1 MSINLRQL
9 VSRKKKRFEDGEF
22 NLDLSYITPQIIAMG
37 FPAETLE
44 RIYRNDI
51 SEVSRFLETYHA
63 DRYRVYNL
71 CAERSYNHAKFKD
84 RVEQFAMQD
93 HNPPLIHTIPYF
105 CTSVYK
111 WLQTGTDYVAAI
123 HCKAGKGRTGVMIA
137 CYLLYESFKGI
148 HDNPPTY
155 LSADAVL
162 DLYDRQRTH
171 NGKGVTIPS
180 QRRYVYYYA
189 HTLRKSLSVESCPL
203 VLKSVTLEGGQPV
216 FPPSNGCSLYF
227 RCKKLVRDCHQDNR
241 STHRPIG
248 DSEVC
253 EVRGGQQTAIL
264 VQPASPIPVNGDVK
278 IVFYHRSSNRLARY
292 DKIFHF
298 WLNTFFV
305 VNQPGDTPG
314 ARWRQERGLDDGGPA
329 SAASGDGG
337 LRGRDIFLTLTKAE
351 LDKACKDRL
360 LPDTFSATLRFS
372 VPEYHSDDDDAS
384 GPYRSFA
391 YTPQQAATAPPA
403 GLSDDAGSN
412 QQHHQS
418 SSSSCS
424 SQTDDDEDPEKA
436 FGQQQQQQQE
446 QGSDQGGQ

>member
-1 MSINLRQL
+1 MQRSWSVEL
-9 VSRKKKRFEDGEF
+9 VECRARGVSSLVEF
-22 NLDLSYITPQIIAMG
+22 KLIGVFI
-37 FPAETLE
+37 
-44 RIYRNDI
+44 
-51 SEVSRFLETYHA
+51 
-63 DRYRVYNL
+63 
-71 CAERSYNHAKFKD
+71 
-84 RVEQFAMQD
+84 EQ
-93 HNPPLIHTIPYF
+93 
-105 CTSVYK
+105 
-111 WLQTGTDYVAAI
+111 
-123 HCKAGKGRTGVMIA
+123 
-137 CYLLYESFKGI
+137 
-148 HDNPPTY
+148 
-155 LSADAVL
+155 
-162 DLYDRQRTH
+162 
-171 NGKGVTIPS
+171 
-180 QRRYVYYYA
+180 
-189 HTLRKSLSVESCPL
+189 SLSVLALVECRVMVKCRDYRECRALWSVELIWLMVKLMELSSIAAVAARWSSVRARGWSVAFVEVVSRWKSRSLECRAQSCPL

-216 FPPSNGCSLYF
+216 FHLSNGCSLYF

-253 EVRGGQQTAIL
+253 EVSR
-264 VQPASPIPVNGDVK
+264 VASRPPSFRIPVNGDVK

-314 ARWRQERGLDDGGPA
+314 ARYGDSERGLDDGGA
-329 SAASGDGG
+329 GLCRQRRRR
-337 LRGRDIFLTLTKAE
+337 LRGRDIFLNF
-351 LDKACKDRL
+351 DKGRTGQGLQRSTAAGHFLCAFRL
-360 LPDTFSATLRFS
+360 HFLSFSLYFLATLRFS

-446 QGSDQGGQ
+446 QGSDQGEQSLHVDKAIRCQFLTFPVSPSSTCFSVAQNSGL